1 MTIVYVLTNESMP
14 GYIKIGRTDTS
25 VQQRMSELDRTSVPL
40 PFQCYYAARVP
51 DNVHVEKTLH
61 AAFADFRVRQSRE
74 FFRMDPYKAQ
84 VIIELVATENVTPS
98 EVEVSDD
105 EGKAAIEK
113 STRVSGRFNLAKY
126 GIAPGSI
133 LSFAPDR
140 SITALVI
147 DETGVE
153 FDGEKMSLSA
163 AAVAAN
169 QKRGRTGTALA
180 GPIYWLYEDETLA
193 NIRDRLDN
201 DA

>member
-1 MTIVYVLTNESMP
+1 MTIVYVLTNEAMP

-98 EVEVSDD
+98 EVEVADE
-105 EGKAAIEK
+105 EGKAAIEN
-113 STRVSGRFNLAKY
+113 SARVTGRFNLAKY
-126 GIAPGSI
+126 RIMPGAV

-140 SITALVI
+140 SITCVVHDDI
-147 DETGVE
+147 SVE
-153 FDGEKMSLSA
+153 FDGERMSLSA

-193 NIRDRLDN
+193 NMRERFESDS
-201 DA
+201 

>member
-14 GYIKIGRTDTS
+14 GFIKIGRTDTS
-25 VQQRMSELDRTSVPL
+25 VQQRMAELDRTSVAL

-51 DNVHVEKTLH
+51 NNVQVEKTLH
-61 AAFADFRVRQSRE
+61 SAFADFRVRQSRE

-84 VIIELVATENVTPS
+84 VVIELVAIENVTPS
-98 EVEVSDD
+98 EAEVSDD

-113 STRVSGRFNLAKY
+113 SARVSGRFNLAKY
-126 GIAPGSI
+126 GIVAGSI

-140 SITALVI
+140 SITASVL
-147 DETGVE
+147 DETSVE
-153 FDGEKMSLSA
+153 FEGESMSLSA

-169 QKRGRTGTALA
+169 RTRGMTGTALA

-193 NIRDRLDN
+193 SIRDKIEDES
-201 DA
+201 